1 MKAIGIVR
9 RVDSLGRLV
18 LPMELRRTLGIKEED
33 PMEIFTTEDGIL
45 IRPYKPGCIC
55 CGSSEDLVEFNGV
68 SLCGACIHEFSERS

>member
-1 MKAIGIVR
+1 MKATGIVR

-18 LPMELRRTLGIKEED
+18 IPMELRRTLGIKEED

-55 CGSSEDLVEFNGV
+55 CGSSENLVEFSGV
-68 SLCGACIHEFSERS
+68 SLCRACIHEFSERS

>member
-1 MKAIGIVR
+1 MKATGIVR

-18 LPMELRRTLGIKEED
+18 LPMELRRILGIKEED

-68 SLCGACIHEFSERS
+68 SLCRACIHEFSERS

>member
-1 MKAIGIVR
+1 MKATGIVR

-18 LPMELRRTLGIKEED
+18 IPMELRRTLGIKEED

-68 SLCGACIHEFSERS
+68 PLRGLHP